1 MSKETEG
8 STFARYFSGNAL
20 AGDYQSTDDES
31 GEATELDTSEEE
43 TEEETETEAEETEE
57 EGEEGTEDSS
67 TEEPDYK
74 AMYEDAEKKR
84 RQTQSNLDQTNNE
97 VRQLRQEFSDFKEDS
112 ETHDPFEN
120 LDDTEVLDVATA
132 KKIVASMQPKKK
144 SPKQS
149 KPDPN
154 FNNWMATQPGIEDI
168 NKYYKAN
175 EAEVN
180 SKLQTVPTNEYGQ
193 FLMISSLQ
201 KDDHIK
207 QQANEIKKLQ
217 TKVKKLSKKKKVP
230 KMGPSGN
237 PGKGRTPVSNEIA
250 NRMSRYFLRGKE
262 LRGEL

>member
-1 MSKETEG
+1 
-8 STFARYFSGNAL
+8 
-20 AGDYQSTDDES
+20 
-31 GEATELDTSEEE
+31 
-43 TEEETETEAEETEE
+43 
-57 EGEEGTEDSS
+57 
-67 TEEPDYK
+67 
-74 AMYEDAEKKR
+74 MYEDAEEKR
-84 RQTQSNLDQTNNE
+84 RLTQRNLGQLDNE
-97 VRQLRQEFSDFKEDS
+97 FRQLRQEFSDFKEDS

-132 KKIVASMQPKKK
+132 KKILASVQPKKK
-144 SPKQS
+144 PKGEKSNQS

-207 QQANEIKKLQ
+207 QQAGEIKKLQ
-217 TKVKKLSKKKKVP
+217 AKVKKLSKKKKVP
-230 KMGPSGN
+230 QMGPSGN
-237 PGKGRTPVSNEIA
+237 PGKGRQPQGDAASPLL
-250 NRMSRYFLRGKE
+250 RYFSRGRT
-262 LRGEL
+262 L